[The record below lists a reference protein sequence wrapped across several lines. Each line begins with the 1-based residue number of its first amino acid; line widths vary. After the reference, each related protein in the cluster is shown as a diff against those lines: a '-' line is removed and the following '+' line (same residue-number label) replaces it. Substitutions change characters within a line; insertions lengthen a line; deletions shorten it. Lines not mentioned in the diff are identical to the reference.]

1 MLEKNTLI
9 VLNAEQMNLAKE
21 VGAARYANSR
31 ANSVHD
37 GKVSERTAEFI
48 DYNGAAGEIAMLSML
63 LNAGVINADTFL
75 EGRAM
80 LLDTALKSA
89 ANGKD
94 TGDLILNDGSVV
106 DVKATHYENGCLLA
120 KGIKLNNAISGF
132 AVVVGD
138 VESVFSP
145 NTFRFAGYK
154 TAQWMVENRDSL
166 PIMDNDKWRF
176 NGKPSRRTQDHK
188 YGRVSENFWIAQK
201 DLDDVGQ
208 QTMLFP
214 YQQAHPMVQ
223 DPETW
228 QNGTL
233 SADYM
238 RRHGLYVEDE
248 DAVVDAVGQELD
260 AMWSDK
266 MRAELDAEM
275 FEKQ

>member
-120 KGIKLNNAISGF
+120 KGIKLNNAIAAF

-138 VESVFSP
+138 VEAVFSP

-176 NGKPSRRTQDHK
+176 NNKPSRRTQDHN
-188 YGRVSENFWIAQK
+188 YGRVSESFWISQK

-228 QNGTL
+228 QNGPL
-233 SADYM
+233 SAEYL
-238 RRHGLYVEDE
+238 RRHGLYVEAD
-248 DAVVDAVGQELD
+248 DAADDAAGRELD

-266 MRAELDAEM
+266 MRAELDEEM